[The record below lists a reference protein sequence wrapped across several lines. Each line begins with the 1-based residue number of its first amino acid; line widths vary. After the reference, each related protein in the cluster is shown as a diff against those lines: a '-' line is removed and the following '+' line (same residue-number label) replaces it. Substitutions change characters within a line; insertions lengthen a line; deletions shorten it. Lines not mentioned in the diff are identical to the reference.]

1 MMDSGDIIEALNDIF
16 KEVFEDD
23 TLSISIED
31 SSDTIEG
38 WDSLA
43 QILLLSQI
51 EDRFDVRIP
60 MSSARDAKK
69 VSLII
74 QLIQDLTSNT
84 N

>member
-1 MMDSGDIIEALNDIF
+1 MDSGDIIEALNDIF